1 MLLLPNCKQTHQLV
15 SEGLDRRLTL
25 AERTKMKLHLS
36 ICDSCTNFNGQ
47 MQLLRKAMHDYPAAA
62 PNPDDEASK

>member
-25 AERTKMKLHLS
+25 AERAKMKLHLS
-36 ICDSCTNFNGQ
+36 ICESCTNFNGQ
-47 MQLLRKAMHDYPAAA
+47 MALLHKAMRDYPAAA
-62 PNPDDEASK
+62 TNTDVETDK